1 MAGYVRATWYLHAK
15 YGSRM
20 RGYAGEL
27 HGHGADN
34 ERHKYYVSKERR
46 GVGVWCARVPWLEP
60 IAHSQ
65 RKPLTNQ

>member
-34 ERHKYYVSKERR
+34 ERHKYYESKERR
-46 GVGVWCARVPWLEP
+46 GVGVGAQECRRSTSPTRNAN
-60 IAHSQ
+60 H
-65 RKPLTNQ
+65 